1 MSACGHLEGI
11 FLNTTFIRAG
21 TLAALSIALC
31 GSALAADFFNGFETD
46 ISGWDAFG
54 GSFNATRVSSGTN
67 GITAATGGFYGQTG
81 TAATNWGGYNQSF
94 ASTGYV
100 TSVDIFLDMSGG
112 WANDTRFAYTSAINN
127 SGGTHLRD
135 FVFSGGFYNDLG
147 LGNRFVFS
155 ASNNAPGW
163 PQDPGRDP
171 FTVSTTGW
179 YTMEHSFGIVG
190 GVLSVDMRLRGAGGA
205 LLHSWTLSNPAD
217 VAANVG
223 GNRYGW
229 FTHNQFGTLAIDNSR
244 RYSPGAV
251 PEPFTMGLGL
261 ASAGLFLRRR
271 LKSARA

>member
-1 MSACGHLEGI
+1 MKSTI
-11 FLNTTFIRAG
+11 IKAG
-21 TLAALSIALC
+21 VFAAFAVGLY
-31 GSALAADFFNGFETD
+31 GSASAADFFNGFETD
-46 ISGWDAFG
+46 TSGW
-54 GSFNATRVSSGTN
+54 FNTDRVASGTN
-67 GITAATGGFYGQTG
+67 GITAATGGFYGRTG
-81 TAATNWGGYNQSF
+81 TGTGSWYTNFGGYNQSL
-94 ASTGYV
+94 ASTGFV
-100 TSVDIFLDMSGG
+100 TSVDIYLDMNGG
-112 WANDTRFAYTSAINN
+112 YNNDTRFAYTSAINK
-127 SGGTHLRD
+127 SVAAGGGHLRD

-190 GVLSVDMRLRGAGGA
+190 GVLSVDMRLRAAGGA

-229 FTHNQFGTLAIDNSR
+229 FSHNQFGTLAIDNSL

-271 LKSARA
+271 FKSARA